1 MFAIHAN
8 GLDLGTV
15 FLILIPLV
23 LLVQLLLCFKVKPLI
38 IRLLPALIL
47 ALITALLLIATLIS
61 NGWGSVG
68 YLILTVW
75 SAILLAACGVGWAIW
90 GISRLI
96 KKIKSK

>member
-1 MFAIHAN
+1 MFDIHAG

-15 FLILIPLV
+15 FLILIPLL
-23 LLVQLLLCFKVKPLI
+23 LLVQLLLCFKMKPLI

-61 NGWGSVG
+61 NGWGSLG
-68 YLILTVW
+68 YLILTLW
-75 SAILLAACGVGWAIW
+75 AAILLAACGIGWAVW

-96 KKIKSK
+96 KYIKSK

>member
-1 MFAIHAN
+1 MFDIHAG

-23 LLVQLLLCFKVKPLI
+23 LLAQILLCFMVKPLI
-38 IRLLPALIL
+38 IRLLPAAIL

-61 NGWGSVG
+61 NGWDSVG

-75 SAILLAACGVGWAIW
+75 SAIQLAACGIGWAVW

-96 KKIKSK
+96 KHIKSK

>member
-1 MFAIHAN
+1 MFDIHAN

-38 IRLLPALIL
+38 IRLLPAVVL
-47 ALITALLLIATLIS
+47 AAITALLLIATLIS
-61 NGWGSVG
+61 NGWDSLG
-68 YLILTVW
+68 YLILTLWAAVH
-75 SAILLAACGVGWAIW
+75 LAACGVGWAVW

-96 KKIKSK
+96 KHIKSK

>member
-1 MFAIHAN
+1 MFDIHAN

-15 FLILIPLV
+15 FLILTPLL

-47 ALITALLLIATLIS
+47 AAITALLLIATLIS
-61 NGWGSVG
+61 NGWNSLG
-68 YLILTVW
+68 YLILTLW
-75 SAILLAACGVGWAIW
+75 AAILLAACGVGWAVW

-96 KKIKSK
+96 KHIKSK